1 MFFAV
6 SYESVLI
13 SIHAPQWGATRKP
26 RRGNPILGHFN
37 PRTPVGCDD
46 TASPR
51 QSSTCDFNPRTPVGC
66 DVGQQQLGGLVDI
79 SIHAPQW
86 GATTTQHPADP
97 RTLFQ
102 STHPSGVRPL
112 PPNCLPPAPLFQST
126 HPSGVRPRPS
136 DKWGGACRISIHAP
150 QWGATPLGLPVLPL
164 LGISIHAPQWGATWL
179 RGTICVVPRNFN
191 PRTPVGCDR
200 EDPEAGRHHHDF
212 NPRTPVGCDRTPA
225 HGRTVPTYFNP
236 RTPVGCDLAASKPS
250 NSPYMISIHAP
261 QWGATARF
269 QASEL
274 PGRYFNPRTP
284 VGCDSTASVTRLR
297 ANSFQS
303 THPSGVRLT
312 PPRLTGRC
320 CNFNPRTP
328 VGCDVSGNTLT
339 WRHGD
344 FNPRTPVGCDGR
356 SVIMRCTSR
365 ISIHAPQWGA
375 TVSTCSFPYVFDI
388 SIHAPQWGATA
399 A

>member
-1 MFFAV
+1 M
-6 SYESVLI
+6 
-13 SIHAPQWGATRKP
+13 
-26 RRGNPILGHFN
+26 
-37 PRTPVGCDD
+37 
-46 TASPR
+46 
-51 QSSTCDFNPRTPVGC
+51 
-66 DVGQQQLGGLVDI
+66 
-79 SIHAPQW
+79 
-86 GATTTQHPADP
+86 
-97 RTLFQ
+97 
-102 STHPSGVRPL
+102 
-112 PPNCLPPAPLFQST
+112 
-126 HPSGVRPRPS
+126 RPRPS

-303 THPSGVRLT
+303 THPSGVRRFGQHAHVAAWRFQSTHPSGVRRTVRDNALHIT
-312 PPRLTGRC
+312 D
-320 CNFNPRTP
+320 FNPRTP
-328 VGCDVSGNTLT
+328 VGCDVI
-339 WRHGD
+339 R
-344 FNPRTPVGCDGR
+344 RR
-356 SVIMRCTSR
+356 
-365 ISIHAPQWGA
+365 
-375 TVSTCSFPYVFDI
+375 TCSP
-388 SIHAPQWGATA
+388 T
-399 A
+399 